1 MRPFLQSSRYC
12 TRLILTNAVH
22 RMGSISAPRE
32 LRTLAQCPHLA
43 LSASEDDAEIRS
55 KYRPFLLDPDV
66 EATDWI
72 SQLELDTVSSIAEK
86 DIEKTGSRLKVL
98 VLYGS
103 LRKRYLLP
111 LLFLDLD
118 DI

>member
-1 MRPFLQSSRYC
+1 MS
-12 TRLILTNAVH
+12 
-22 RMGSISAPRE
+22 
-32 LRTLAQCPHLA
+32 HLA

-55 KYRPFLLDPDV
+55 RYRPFLLDSEV

-72 SQLELDTVSSIAEK
+72 SQLELDTVSSIAEM

-111 LLFLDLD
+111 LLFLDLQNF
-118 DI
+118 